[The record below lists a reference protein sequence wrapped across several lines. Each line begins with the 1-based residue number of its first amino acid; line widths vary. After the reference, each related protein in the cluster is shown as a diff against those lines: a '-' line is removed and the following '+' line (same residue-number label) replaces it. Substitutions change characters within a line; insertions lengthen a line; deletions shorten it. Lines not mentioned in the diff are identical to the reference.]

1 MNEKKY
7 NIINLTTLIITVLIA
22 CIFPLDIKNVFGFAI
37 SLIIYVAYS
46 IFGLYFNKK
55 IKDDRLHHNIKNIPM
70 YTIYYLGLVI
80 LYILLILNKI
90 IYINI
95 SILIIIYLIIGIIL
109 FSLLYAL
116 YLGISK
122 LKLTENK
129 IKEKTNYH
137 TTWITELEL
146 FLKEKNIESV
156 EDIKKVYELIKYSD
170 PLSNDLTKEID
181 EKISLNINELCQN
194 KKYKLVATIEK
205 LVNKR
210 NSIISNDK

>member
-1 MNEKKY
+1 MNAKKY
-7 NIINLTTLIITVLIA
+7 NIVNLTILIITILIA

-55 IKDDRLHHNIKNIPM
+55 IKDDRLYHNIKNIPM

-95 SILIIIYLIIGIIL
+95 SIIIMIYLIIGILL
-109 FSLLYAL
+109 FCLLYAL

-122 LKLTENK
+122 LKQTENK

-156 EDIKKVYELIKYSD
+156 EYIKKFYELIKYSD
-170 PLSNDLTKEID
+170 PLSNDLTKEIY

>member
-7 NIINLTTLIITVLIA
+7 NIMNLTTLIITVLIA

-55 IKDDRLHHNIKNIPM
+55 IKDDRLYHNIKNIPM

-95 SILIIIYLIIGIIL
+95 SIIIIIYLIIGIIL
-109 FSLLYAL
+109 FYLLYAL

-122 LKLTENK
+122 LKQTENK

-137 TTWITELEL
+137 TTWINELEI